1 MKISNLNQTA
11 QRRQGFTLVELL
23 VVIAIIGTLVGL
35 LLPAVQSA
43 RAAADGSKCK
53 NNLKQI
59 GLAMLNYES
68 SKKSLPEGSKGS
80 ANLSSNGSYGMNI
93 NQGAHALILPFTED
107 QNLANL
113 YDKTKDWNGQLST
126 VANYVIPMFICP
138 ASTGE
143 TTVQDPIL
151 TYLNSQS
158 STVYPFKGGAV
169 TNYLLCKGSGTGWAM
184 SPKAD
189 GLPGVG
195 MFLLNMKTTLASVRD
210 GTSHTFMV
218 GEGSSSKKFTVANGA
233 TPTTVVQVSGANTP
247 AAAMWIAP
255 QPAADAFTAIV
266 GASTGGNYAGTA
278 VAMNTIPV
286 IGNQYPFAGA
296 STPIDPTAAGN
307 FTSNFRTDHPG
318 GCNFVYG
325 DAHVGVVAD
334 GADLTVYQALSTKGG
349 GEAGAS
355 LD

>member
-1 MKISNLNQTA
+1 MKISSQYQTA
-11 QRRQGFTLVELL
+11 QSRRGFTLVELL

-53 NNLKQI
+53 NNLKQM

-68 SKKSLPEGSKGS
+68 AKKNLPEGSKGT

-113 YDKTKDWNGQLST
+113 YDKTKDWNGQTSV
-126 VANYVIPMFICP
+126 VANTVIPMYICP
-138 ASTGE
+138 ASAGDTIV
-143 TTVQDPIL
+143 TDPIL
-151 TYLNSQS
+151 SYLNSQS
-158 STVYPFKGGAV
+158 ATVYPFKSGGV

-184 SPKAD
+184 SPKLD
-189 GLPGVG
+189 SNPTTG

-210 GTSHTFMV
+210 GTSQTLMV

-247 AAAMWIAP
+247 ASALWIAP
-255 QPAADAFTAIV
+255 QPAADAFKAIA

-278 VAMNTIPV
+278 VMLNTIPV

-318 GCNFVYG
+318 GGNFVYADG
-325 DAHVGVVAD
+325 HVGTVTD
-334 GADLTVYQALSTKGG
+334 GVDLAIYQAMSTK
-349 GEAGAS
+349 AGS
-355 LD
+355 EVGTQE

>member
-1 MKISNLNQTA
+1 MKISSQYQTA
-11 QRRQGFTLVELL
+11 QSRQGFTLVELL

-53 NNLKQI
+53 NNLKQM

-68 SKKSLPEGSKGS
+68 AKKSLPEGSKGS
-80 ANLSSNGSYGMNI
+80 ANLVSNGAYGMSI

-113 YDKTKDWNGQLST
+113 YDKTKDWNAQTSV
-126 VANYVIPMFICP
+126 VANTVIPMYICP
-138 ASTGE
+138 ASAGE
-143 TTVQDPIL
+143 TIITDPIL
-151 TYLNSQS
+151 TYLNSQDAS
-158 STVYPFKGGAV
+158 NYPFKSGAV

-184 SPKAD
+184 SPKLD
-189 GLPGVG
+189 SNPTTG

-210 GTSHTFMV
+210 GTSQTLMV

-247 AAAMWIAP
+247 ASALWIAP
-255 QPAADAFTAIV
+255 QPAADAFKAIA

-278 VAMNTIPV
+278 VMLNTIPV

-318 GCNFVYG
+318 GGNFVYADG
-325 DAHVGVVAD
+325 HVGTVTDGVAL
-334 GADLTVYQALSTKGG
+334 AIYQAMSTK
-349 GEAGAS
+349 AGS
-355 LD
+355 EVGTQE